1 MGNYTSALIKNQGS
15 VVLHE
20 HLQGLLV
27 LTVVLENNPG
37 KNYNTQIHRVK
48 EKCK

>member
-1 MGNYTSALIKNQGS
+1 MGNYTSALIKNQGW

-27 LTVVLENNPG
+27 LTVILEDNPG
-37 KNYNTQIHRVK
+37 KNHNTQIQRVK
-48 EKCK
+48 KM